1 MSLFRNSPQSLGFS
15 AKFSKYSLR
24 SGTIFFL
31 IIITALLAFEAFNYS
46 TTQYALSDVLGDLAF
61 LGIKWAT
68 ILSIAFCGIDFAGI
82 ARLFTPGKSA
92 KEPNEAWYLF
102 GAWLLA
108 ATMNATLTWWGVSM
122 ALANHPLQS
131 RAILDATTLTKGVPV
146 FVAVMVWLIRI
157 LVIGSLS
164 MASER
169 TFTQPE
175 KRAPSQASAGR
186 VLIPSPS
193 PSLNRPTASS
203 TSASSSFQ
211 PIRRQSSQAEHNG
224 NRFSMSSNRAEP
236 VYTEDDAG
244 SESGS
249 VRPEPVYQSMANA
262 TKPTT
267 PRQF

>member
-1 MSLFRNSPQSLGFS
+1 MSVFRNSPQSLGFS

-82 ARLFTPGKSA
+82 ARLFTPGQST

-131 RAILDATTLTKGVPV
+131 RAILDVTTLTKGVPV
-146 FVAVMVWLIRI
+146 FVAVIVWLIRI

-169 TFTQPE
+169 TFVQPE

-193 PSLNRPTASS
+193 PSVNRPTASS
-203 TSASSSFQ
+203 TSATSSFQ
-211 PIRRQSSQAEHNG
+211 PIRRQSGQAEHNG

-236 VYTEDDAG
+236 VYTEDDA
-244 SESGS
+244 
-249 VRPEPVYQSMANA
+249 
-262 TKPTT
+262 
-267 PRQF
+267 